1 MKTYLGCKII
11 LAILAVY
18 MLATQ
23 TGCMQIT
30 GLQEF
35 DAWGFKGKAN
45 TGFEVS
51 AGVQQYDH
59 VLDRKGIN
67 IEALDNKK
75 REAY

>member
-1 MKTYLGCKII
+1 MKIYIATKIAMVL
-11 LAILAVY
+11 LAAHVL
-18 MLATQ
+18 M
-23 TGCMQIT
+23 GCMQIT

-67 IEALDNKK
+67 IEALDSK
-75 REAY
+75 RKEVY

>member
-1 MKTYLGCKII
+1 MKIYIALKIAMVL
-11 LAILAVY
+11 LAAHVL
-18 MLATQ
+18 M
-23 TGCMQIT
+23 GCMQIT

-67 IEALDNKK
+67 IEALDSKK
-75 REAY
+75 KEAY

>member
-1 MKTYLGCKII
+1 MRTYIILKLGVLI
-11 LAILAVY
+11 LAIY
-18 MLATQ
+18 MLS
-23 TGCMQIT
+23 GCMQIT

-59 VLDRKGIN
+59 ALNRKGQN
-67 IEALDNKK
+67 VEAKDNK
-75 REAY
+75 RMEAY